1 MTDGARISRLPPG
14 LRPAARRLRAA
25 VPTRL
30 LHRLRPA
37 FVFDSDGM
45 ATAHFS
51 PFLEDPGFNDAY
63 RRITDRWPGGTR
75 DVRWR
80 VWLLVRCARQ
90 AAAVAGAGAFAE
102 FGVYRGATAYMV
114 LSQLGPALGERPL
127 YLFDTFS
134 GIPSDRLTPGEV
146 EAGLEG
152 TLADTSVEEVRRLL
166 EPWAANV
173 RLVAGDVLETLP
185 ATETGPLAWAHLDL
199 NAAAPT
205 RAALDYVYPR
215 LVRSGVVVFDDY
227 GWRGY
232 EAQRVAIDDFL
243 IDKPETLVPLPTG
256 QALLIKT

>member
-1 MTDGARISRLPPG
+1 MTDGARISRLPPT

-25 VPTRL
+25 LPAGL
-30 LHRLRPA
+30 LNRMRPA

-51 PFLEDPGFNDAY
+51 PFLDDQEFNDAY
-63 RRITDRWPGGTR
+63 RRIADRWPGGDR
-75 DVRWR
+75 DIRWR
-80 VWLLVRCARQ
+80 VWLLAQCARQ
-90 AAAVAGAGAFAE
+90 ATAVAGAFAE
-102 FGVYRGATAYMV
+102 FGVYRGATAYMM
-114 LSQLGPALGERPL
+114 LSQLGPALGDRRL
-127 YLFDTFS
+127 YLFDTFA
-134 GIPSDRLTPGEV
+134 GIPSDRLTAAEV
-146 EAGLEG
+146 DAGLEG
-152 TLADTSVEEVRRLL
+152 TLGDTSVEEVGRLL
-166 EPWAANV
+166 APWAANV

-232 EAQRVAIDDFL
+232 EAQRVSIDDFL
-243 IDKPETLVPLPTG
+243 TNKPETLVPLPTG

>member
-1 MTDGARISRLPPG
+1 MTDGARISRLPPA

-25 VPTRL
+25 VPARVL
-30 LHRLRPA
+30 NRMRPG

-51 PFLEDPGFNDAY
+51 PFLDDGQFNDAY
-63 RRITDRWPGGTR
+63 RRIAHRWPGGTR
-75 DVRWR
+75 DIRWR
-80 VWLLVRCARQ
+80 VWLLVQCARQ
-90 AAAVAGAGAFAE
+90 AAAVEGGFAE

-114 LSQLGPALGERPL
+114 LSQLGPALGDRPL

-146 EAGLEG
+146 DAGLDG

-166 EPWAANV
+166 DPWSPNV

-243 IDKPETLVPLPTG
+243 TSRPETLVPLPTG
-256 QALLIKT
+256 QALLVKT